1 VESLDG
7 LSVDQLLARYQS
19 AASRHGDATLSA
31 DASTGNADADTI
43 ASVYRELR
51 RRGRESA
58 LLVLLTSADIGVVS
72 WSAAHAMDFA
82 PAEGE
87 PVLMA
92 LAESDESG
100 LIGFGAK
107 MTLREWREGRLRFP

>member
-1 VESLDG
+1 LLDTKA
-7 LSVDQLLARYQS
+7 LQADMAKPRS
-19 AASRHGDATLSA
+19 ALTHRR
-31 DASTGNADADTI
+31 GNADADTI
-43 ASVYRELR
+43 ASVYQELR

-58 LLVLLTSADIGVVS
+58 LLVLLDSADIGVVS